1 MHSYRGFNIIISGC
15 RDMNY
20 PFLAQCY
27 VGKELITK
35 KGTDEKQVIG
45 LMESLI
51 DFTIGMHQLK
61 K

>member
-1 MHSYRGFNIIISGC
+1 
-15 RDMNY
+15 MNY